1 VRKSLLVLLLLFAF
15 LEAVSIGYDI
25 SLDQIKD
32 KSSLMNS
39 LSLSQQLTSRIAMN
53 ANASFNA
60 DKNRDLNRF
69 IDSRNG
75 TASLTFTPVRGI
87 ELGVNLSRTISSEEK
102 NDELIRDRL
111 RNTTSGQIRYSPS
124 SWLSVNVG
132 LGAHFIDY
140 MNPSGDSTIT
150 GHDQGGV
157 RNVDISMNK
166 TVFPGM
172 SGSISF
178 GEHRTLGY
186 QKDTGNDNLSVRMGY
201 DFPSVYRGGSLET
214 QIRASKLFTMYN
226 DSNRTQR
233 QDDWSSNLSLVV
245 PTPFE
250 RFSMEVSTGWDY
262 SDRYYEYEDPD
273 SASSDGD
280 VLDRQQR
287 QRSISSSVRYEI
299 FDNLKLSMN
308 LSRNFLRIDQ
318 KRTAT
323 GVSTLFTT
331 YYIDDDRSFTASLDY
346 SPGESRISFYRTIQ
360 LLKRD
365 TYGTWTDVWGIE
377 HRDNYDYDQLRE
389 VLSLSAQIPLNSR
402 VILNAVVQGQSRE
415 TVYIM
420 SEQSGNSKRSSTYSI
435 EPGIKY
441 DAGGDWTLQ
450 ETVQVSADYTT
461 LLFPEY
467 SSAGSDLLFRRIT
480 MRSSF
485 QRMSQDSTMLGLTHS
500 FRFQDQ
506 GSYENSIF
514 KRAEE
519 VIGNTI
525 QINLGFHV
533 GGSVGLTPSYAWEY
547 QKRNYLSQTI
557 PPRIEHIH
565 HVGLRTRMNL
575 DNGTL
580 HLNLTRSFYSRD
592 DRQSYWKASV
602 GLNYQF

>member
-1 VRKSLLVLLLLFAF
+1 MSLLFAC

-39 LSLSQQLTSRIAMN
+39 LSLSQQLESRITL
-53 ANASFNA
+53 NA
-60 DKNRDLNRF
+60 DATFIAEKNRDLNRF
-69 IDSRNG
+69 IDGRNG
-75 TASLTFTPVRGI
+75 TASLAFTPARGI
-87 ELGVNLSRTISSEEK
+87 ELGVNLSRSISSEEK

-111 RNTTSGQIRYSPS
+111 SNTTSGQIRYSQL

-140 MNPSGDSTIT
+140 MDPSGDSTIT

-157 RNVDISMNK
+157 RNVDISINRAVFSGMN
-166 TVFPGM
+166 
-172 SGSISF
+172 GSVSF

-186 QKDTGNDNLSVRMGY
+186 QKNSGNDNLSIRMSY
-201 DFPSVYRGGSLET
+201 DFPMIYRGGSLDA
-214 QIRASKLFTMYN
+214 QIRASKLFTTYN

-233 QDDWSSNLSLVV
+233 QDDWSSSLSLVV
-245 PTPFE
+245 PIPFD
-250 RFSMEVSTGWDY
+250 RISMEVSTGWDY
-262 SDRYYEYEDPD
+262 SDRYYEYAEPD
-273 SASSDGD
+273 SGSSDGD

-287 QRSISSSVRYEI
+287 QRNISSSVRYEI
-299 FDNLKLSMN
+299 LDNLNLNMN
-308 LSRNFLRIDQ
+308 LSRDLLRIDQ

-323 GVSTLFTT
+323 GVSTLFNT

-346 SPGESRISFYRTIQ
+346 NPGESRISFYRTIQ

-365 TYGTWTDVWGIE
+365 TYGTWEDVWGIE
-377 HRDNYDYDQLRE
+377 HKDNYDYDQLRE
-389 VLSLSAQIPLNSR
+389 VLSVSAQIPLNSR
-402 VILNAVVQGQSRE
+402 VLLNATVQGQSRE
-415 TVYIM
+415 TVYLM

-441 DAGGDWTLQ
+441 DAGSDWTLQ
-450 ETVQVSADYTT
+450 ETVQVTADYTT

-467 SSAGSDLLFRRIT
+467 SSTGSDILFRRIT
-480 MRSSF
+480 ARSSF
-485 QRMSQDSTMLGLTHS
+485 QRVSQDSTTLGLSHS

-506 GSYENSIF
+506 GSYESAVF
-514 KRAEE
+514 RRAEE

-525 QINLGFHV
+525 QVNLGFHV

-547 QKRNYLSQTI
+547 QKRNYLSQSL
-557 PPRIEHIH
+557 PSLVEHIH
-565 HVGLRTRMNL
+565 HVGLRTRMHL

-580 HLNLTRSFYSRD
+580 FLNLTRSFYSRD

>member
-1 VRKSLLVLLLLFAF
+1 MRKSLLVLLLLFAF